1 MSTDL
6 HPSTQLLQ
14 RNANIFRG
22 RILLVQPVETA
33 AIAFMQTLSADI
45 TVSTTAYDTFIA
57 AEKITPTLFE
67 THHVTTKPYD
77 QVIIFLPK
85 SDAEIAMTL
94 HWAAHTVVSE
104 GEVILVGQN
113 DAGIKSAKKTLEHT
127 IGPITHSDAA
137 RHSALYVAKR
147 IIAPTPFTL
156 DDYWQTY
163 AISPEHTTYN
173 LQHTTLTLFSLPG
186 VFSHG
191 RLDEGTELLLANL
204 PTTQAKQILDWGCGS
219 GVIGCILALL
229 HPDAQID
236 MADVSALALAA
247 TEKSIAANNLRNART
262 LPSAVFSNIPN
273 IYDLIIANPPFHK
286 GHDTHYGD
294 SETFLLEAKQ
304 HLTEHGQLVIVANS
318 FLHYEQFIE
327 KAFGYVKTVTK
338 TNKYKVLET
347 VRTASAATKKFK
359 RKPRLPDEELEET
372 EW

>member
-6 HPSTQLLQ
+6 HPSTQLLR
-14 RNANIFRG
+14 RNADIFHG

-45 TVSTTAYDTFIA
+45 TVSTTVYDMFIA
-57 AEKITPTLFE
+57 AEKIAPSHFE
-67 THHVTTKPYD
+67 THHVTTKTYD
-77 QVIIFLPK
+77 QVIVFLPK

-94 HWAAHTVVSE
+94 HWAAHTVGPE
-104 GEVILVGQN
+104 GEIILVGQN

-127 IGPITHSDAA
+127 IGPVAHSDAA

-147 IIAPTPFTL
+147 THTPATFDLSSYFQSYTVPVPT
-156 DDYWQTY
+156 
-163 AISPEHTTYN
+163 
-173 LQHTTLTLFSLPG
+173 QHSALSIQHLALFSLPG

-204 PTTQAKQILDWGCGS
+204 PTTQAKKILDWGSGS
-219 GVIGCILALL
+219 GVIGCILAQL

-236 MADVSALALAA
+236 LADVNALAIAA
-247 TEKSIAANNLRNART
+247 TEKSIAANNVHNAHA
-262 LPSAVFSNIPN
+262 LPSAVFSNIPDA
-273 IYDLIIANPPFHK
+273 YDLIIANPPFHK

-294 SETFLLEAKQ
+294 SETFLLEAKR

-347 VRTASAATKKFK
+347 VNTAGGAAKRFK
-359 RKPRLPDEELEET
+359 RKPRFSNDELEEA
-372 EW
+372 E

>member
-14 RNANIFRG
+14 RNADIFHG

-45 TVSTTAYDTFIA
+45 TVSTTAYDMFIA
-57 AEKITPTLFE
+57 AEKIAPSHFE
-67 THHVTTKPYD
+67 THHVATKPYD
-77 QVIIFLPK
+77 QAIIFLPK

-94 HWAAHTVVSE
+94 HWAAHTVGPE
-104 GEVILVGQN
+104 GEIILVGQN
-113 DAGIKSAKKTLEHT
+113 DAGIKSAKKTLEQT
-127 IGPITHSDAA
+127 IGSVTYSDAA

-147 IIAPTPFTL
+147 TITPTPFAL
-156 DDYWQTY
+156 EDYWQTY
-163 AISPEHTTYN
+163 SASTTI
-173 LQHTTLTLFSLPG
+173 QHSAFSIPHLTFFSLPG

-204 PTTQAKQILDWGCGS
+204 PTTQAKKILDWGSGS
-219 GVIGCILALL
+219 GVIGCILAQL

-236 MADVSALALAA
+236 MADVSALAVAA
-247 TEKSIAANNLRNART
+247 TKKSIAANNLQNAHA
-262 LPSAVFSNIPN
+262 LPSAVFSHVPN
-273 IYDLIIANPPFHK
+273 AYDLIIANPPFHK

-294 SETFLLEAKQ
+294 SETFLLQAKQ

-327 KAFGYVKTVTK
+327 KGFGYVKTVAK

-347 VRTASAATKKFK
+347 VNATNIVTQKFK
-359 RKPRLPDEELEET
+359 RKPRFSNDALEEA